1 MSLPAKATT
10 PPFNPDSRVP
20 AGVVVESL
28 ALDGSAL
35 LWQEWHAICWQETH
49 FSPHPCTLQITNI
62 KKGYLL
68 MVLGMGL
75 SIIGVS

>member
-49 FSPHPCTLQITNI
+49 FNSS
-62 KKGYLL
+62 
-68 MVLGMGL
+68 
-75 SIIGVS
+75 SIYFTDYYYQERLPAGFGDGPEYCWW

>member
-49 FSPHPCTLQITNI
+49 FNSSPMYLTDYSI

-68 MVLGMGL
+68 VLGMGL
-75 SIIGVS
+75 SIIGGS